1 MPKGNILLSA
11 ARSGTNYFLSVY
23 SKCFPRDFV
32 AKEIFRPAGDSFPL
46 IEELTGLGKDEVL
59 ALIASDPLKLWT
71 TIVDQAAAEER
82 NALAKIFYY
91 HVDTEN
97 PLWAHFRDN
106 DKVIHLIRRNAFDV
120 FVSHKVATQ
129 TGKWQEFGK
138 DKQPTEVEPLILD
151 RAEIEAFLN
160 KQRGYVDHARAYF
173 AGADYSELF
182 YEDIAESTETC
193 AQAICDLYGVPLP
206 SHSISIGLRK
216 QKSQTN
222 RDIVANYD
230 EVAEFDT
237 FLF

>member
-11 ARSGTNYFLSVY
+11 ARSGTNYFLTVY

-32 AKEIFRPAGDSFPL
+32 AKEIFRPTGDSLSL
-46 IEELTGLGKDEVL
+46 IKELTSLSKDEVL
-59 ALIASDPLKLWT
+59 SLIASDPLKLWT

-106 DKVIHLIRRNAFDV
+106 DRVIHLIRRNAFDA

-138 DKQPTEVEPLILD
+138 DKQPSEVSPLILD
-151 RAEIEAFLN
+151 RDEVSHFIESRKVQVEN
-160 KQRGYVDHARAYF
+160 ARTF
-173 AGADYSELF
+173 FNNSDYSEIF
-182 YEDIAESTETC
+182 YEDIATSVKACT
-193 AQAICDLYGVPLP
+193 QKICDIFEVKAPSKGVA
-206 SHSISIGLRK
+206 ISLRK
-216 QKSQTN
+216 QKSKRN
-222 RDIVANYD
+222 IELISNYD
-230 EVAEFDT
+230 EVAEFDKDI
-237 FLF
+237 F